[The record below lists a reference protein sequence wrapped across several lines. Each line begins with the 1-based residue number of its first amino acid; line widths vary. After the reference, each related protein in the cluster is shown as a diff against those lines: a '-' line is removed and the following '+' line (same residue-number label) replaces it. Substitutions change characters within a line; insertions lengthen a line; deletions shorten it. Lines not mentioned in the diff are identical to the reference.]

1 MPCISCLLESAHMEQ
16 SRVGSGGEEEDGGS
30 HLTKKELPIFCAG
43 KFILF
48 RFRTMDKRIKIFI
61 N

>member
-30 HLTKKELPIFCAG
+30 HLTKKELQLPQHEEHVHF
-43 KFILF
+43 
-48 RFRTMDKRIKIFI
+48 
-61 N
+61 